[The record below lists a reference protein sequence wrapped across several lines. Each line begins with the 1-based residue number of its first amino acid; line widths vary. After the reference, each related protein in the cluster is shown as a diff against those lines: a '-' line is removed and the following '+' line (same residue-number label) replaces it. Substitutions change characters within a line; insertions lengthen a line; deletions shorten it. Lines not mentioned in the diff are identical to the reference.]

1 MEGRSGCVN
10 HGNLNYQGYGRAAP
24 PQALRARRARSP
36 REGRHT
42 AEATHR
48 THLGR
53 ASSREGIPPK
63 RYNAPAEA
71 ERGAG
76 RHFLGAILR
85 VGSGPEDRDALRR
98 REGPPSRRGDC
109 LGTDTREDTLASQGR
124 TSAHEVRAVALSQ
137 RLELRVPLGIPARG
151 FDSSPPSLRAP
162 GSLGGG
168 RDHQTRRGARVPQR
182 NARPPRVSKPS
193 QAKRPFA
200 ASRASNTT
208 SRDVAAERVRFD
220 LKTPACS
227 GKTCGKV

>member
-168 RDHQTRRGARVPQR
+168 RGHQTRRGARVPQR

-193 QAKRPFA
+193 QAKLIVMKPALLFSPRLRGA
-200 ASRASNTT
+200 AAPR
-208 SRDVAAERVRFD
+208 R
-220 LKTPACS
+220 
-227 GKTCGKV
+227 